1 MSTMARP
8 RIHTEAT
15 GEALLEAAVA
25 LLREGGPDRISVRAV
40 AEATGTSSRAVYA
53 VFGSR
58 QALVDAV
65 AERGYQGLATLVD
78 RVPVTDDPVAD
89 LVAAGVDG
97 FRAFATAEPE
107 IFRLTFEQVSA
118 EVLARPRVGRAALAA
133 YRALER
139 RVVRAQEA
147 GAVHRARD
155 VETVVFAF
163 HSACQGLASSEL
175 AAASPPRG
183 PGFWPML
190 AGRDLRQVWTTAL
203 RALVTGLGSA
213 PGEEV

>member
-1 MSTMARP
+1 MARP

-15 GEALLEAAVA
+15 GEALIEAAVA
-25 LLREGGPDRISVRAV
+25 LLRQGGPDHISVRAV

-65 AERGYQGLATLVD
+65 AERGYRGLAVLVD
-78 RVPVTDDPVAD
+78 AVPVTDDPAAD
-89 LVAAGVDG
+89 LVGAGVDG
-97 FRAFATAEPE
+97 FRAFAMRDPE

-118 EVLARPRVGRAALAA
+118 DVLARPRVGRAALSA
-133 YRALER
+133 YQALER

-147 GAVHRARD
+147 DGVHRARS
-155 VETVVFAF
+155 VASVVFAF
-163 HSACQGLASSEL
+163 HSACQGLAASEL
-175 AAASPPRG
+175 AAAPPPAG

-190 AGRDLRQVWTTAL
+190 AGHDLREVWATTL
-203 RALVTGLGSA
+203 QALVTGLGS
-213 PGEEV
+213 PPRGQV

>member
-1 MSTMARP
+1 MARP

-15 GEALLEAAVA
+15 GEALIEAAVA
-25 LLREGGPDRISVRAV
+25 LLRQGGLEQISVRAV

-65 AERGYQGLATLVD
+65 AERGYRALATLVD
-78 RVPVTDDPVAD
+78 GVPVTDDPVAD
-89 LVAAGVDG
+89 LVGAGVDG

-118 EVLARPRVGRAALAA
+118 EVLARPPVGRAALSA
-133 YRALER
+133 YQALER
-139 RVVRAQEA
+139 RVVRAREA
-147 GAVHRARD
+147 GAVHPSRS

-175 AAASPPRG
+175 AAAPPPEG

-190 AGRDLRQVWTTAL
+190 AGQDLRQVWTTTL
-203 RALVTGLGSA
+203 QALVRGLASA
-213 PGEEV
+213 P

>member
-1 MSTMARP
+1 MARP
-8 RIHTEAT
+8 KIHTEAT
-15 GEALLEAAVA
+15 GEALLEAAVR

-65 AERGYQGLATLVD
+65 AERGYLGLAGLVD
-78 RVPVTDDPVAD
+78 AVPVTDDAVAD
-89 LVAAGVDG
+89 LVRAGVDG
-97 FRAFATAEPE
+97 FRAFATGEPE

-118 EVLARPRVGRAALAA
+118 DVLAQPRVARAALSA

-139 RVVRAQEA
+139 RVVRAQES
-147 GAVHRARD
+147 GGVHRERS
-155 VETVVFAF
+155 VESVVFAF
-163 HSACQGLASSEL
+163 HGTCQGLASSEL
-175 AAASPPRG
+175 AAAPPPTG

-190 AGRDLRQVWTTAL
+190 AGRDLRALWSDTL
-203 RALVTGLGSA
+203 RALVSGLGSPPA
-213 PGEEV
+213 TAG